1 MPFRFR
7 PPRIKASRIRLGLR
21 RKGPRKPEI
30 VIGIPSY
37 NEAENIGTLTQILDQ
52 GLIKYF
58 PDKSAVIVNVD
69 NNSPDNTK
77 KAFLETKT
85 KTPKHYISTP
95 PGVGGKGRNI
105 RNLLE
110 YFLNTES
117 AVALMTI
124 DADITAADPKWVK
137 NLLTPIFKGF
147 DHCLPVYRRSEDD
160 GSITNHLAYPIVR
173 GILGVEIRQP
183 ISGQTA
189 LSRKAADR
197 IYNRPW
203 PNGAY
208 GFGIDALMTLSSVFG
223 ELKICQSYLG
233 IIHHQPVKL
242 QRPDMFNEV
251 AATLLGLL
259 NAQKHL
265 WHWSTPMRVR
275 RPPVFFEA
283 NLTAEA
289 PKMVVEYR
297 ALKEIAFEEFNKYKK
312 DIGQI
317 VEKNVFDYL
326 VDAFRP
332 GGDFSLD
339 AKRWAAV
346 LICSIKSSQ
355 ISHQKR
361 AKFLRPLY
369 LVRLLTFY
377 KESLDKPREKIEE
390 AILDQATL
398 IFKERKKFVEKNHL
412 VEV

>member
-7 PPRIKASRIRLGLR
+7 PPRIKAPRIRLGLR
-21 RKGPRKPEI
+21 RKAPRKPEI

-183 ISGQTA
+183 ISGQTRLFRNAA
-189 LSRKAADR
+189 LR
-197 IYNRPW
+197 
-203 PNGAY
+203 
-208 GFGIDALMTLSSVFG
+208 
-223 ELKICQSYLG
+223 
-233 IIHHQPVKL
+233 
-242 QRPDMFNEV
+242 
-251 AATLLGLL
+251 
-259 NAQKHL
+259 
-265 WHWSTPMRVR
+265 
-275 RPPVFFEA
+275 FF
-283 NLTAEA
+283 
-289 PKMVVEYR
+289 
-297 ALKEIAFEEFNKYKK
+297 
-312 DIGQI
+312 
-317 VEKNVFDYL
+317 
-326 VDAFRP
+326 
-332 GGDFSLD
+332 
-339 AKRWAAV
+339 
-346 LICSIKSSQ
+346 
-355 ISHQKR
+355 
-361 AKFLRPLY
+361 
-369 LVRLLTFY
+369 
-377 KESLDKPREKIEE
+377 
-390 AILDQATL
+390 
-398 IFKERKKFVEKNHL
+398 
-412 VEV
+412 

>member
-1 MPFRFR
+1 MAFRFR
-7 PPRIKASRIRLGLR
+7 PPKIRRPRIKLGFR
-21 RKGPRKPEI
+21 RKAARKPEI
-30 VIGIPSY
+30 IIGIPSY

-52 GLIKYF
+52 GLIKHF
-58 PDKSAVIVNVD
+58 PDKPAIIVNVD

-77 KAFLETKT
+77 KVFLSTKT
-85 KTPKHYISTP
+85 KTPKHYISTS

-189 LSRKAADR
+189 LSRRAADR

-203 PNGAY
+203 PNCVY
-208 GFGIDALMTLSSVFG
+208 GFGIDALMTLSSIFG

-233 IIHHQPVKL
+233 IIHHKPVKL
-242 QRPDMFNEV
+242 EDPDLFNEV
-251 AATLLGLL
+251 AASLLSLL

-275 RPPVFFEA
+275 RPPVFFEV
-283 NLTAEA
+283 NRQVEA
-289 PKMVVEYR
+289 PKMGIAYR
-297 ALKEIAFEEFNKYKK
+297 DLKEIALVEFQKYKK
-312 DIGQI
+312 EIGGI
-317 VEKNVFDYL
+317 VGKDVFGYL
-326 VDAFRP
+326 LNTFGAN
-332 GGDFSLD
+332 GDLNID
-339 AKRWAAV
+339 PKHWAAT
-346 LICSIKSSQ
+346 LALFIKSAE
-355 ISHQKR
+355 IDHRKR

-369 LVRLLTFY
+369 LGRFLTFY

-390 AILDQATL
+390 AILDQAAL
-398 IFKERKKFVEKNHL
+398 IFKERKKFVENNHL